1 MDVVYLDFS
10 AAFDAV
16 SHDILVMKLSKCG
29 IDEWTVRW
37 AASWLSGRAQRVVMG
52 GAECGWRA
60 VSGGERWGWVLA
72 LVSFNIL
79 VNGLEEG
86 IVSTLSKY
94 ASETKLGG
102 AAGTPEGCAAVQQ
115 ELDRMESWAEKN
127 LMRFNKSRCRVL
139 HLERNNCM
147 HQYS

>member
-10 AAFDAV
+10 TAFAAV

-102 AAGTPEGCAAVQQ
+102 AAGTPEGCAAIQQ
-115 ELDRMESWAEKN
+115 ELDRLESQAVAKQV
-127 LMRFNKSRCRVL
+127 RCNKSKCRVL
-139 HLERNNCM
+139 HLGRNNRKY
-147 HQYS
+147 Q

>member
-10 AAFDAV
+10 TAFDAV

-115 ELDRMESWAEKN
+115 ELDRLESQAVAKQV
-127 LMRFNKSRCRVL
+127 RCNKSKCRVL
-139 HLERNNCM
+139 HLGRNNRKY
-147 HQYS
+147 Q

>member
-1 MDVVYLDFS
+1 MDVVYVDFS
-10 AAFDAV
+10 TAFDAV

-52 GAECGWRA
+52 SAECGWRA

-86 IVSTLSKY
+86 MVSTLRSMPLRQSWEEQLARRKAVLPFSK
-94 ASETKLGG
+94 
-102 AAGTPEGCAAVQQ
+102 
-115 ELDRMESWAEKN
+115 SWTGWRA
-127 LMRFNKSRCRVL
+127 R
-139 HLERNNCM
+139 
-147 HQYS
+147 Q